1 MNGRHISEACLKKQY
16 LFFADE
22 VFFRLKRGN
31 APGSC
36 GDNGLSV
43 IRILDV
49 SGSKDAFDVGFAAVG
64 FGYNVTVLVQ
74 FEAVSK
80 KFGVGMVSDGY
91 KHAVDLKQFALVGF
105 NVFDFETGDAQRVF
119 CADDFFD
126 NTVPL
131 YIDFGVFKQAFL

>member
-105 NVFDFETGDAQRVF
+105 NVFDFETGNAQRVF
-119 CADDFFD
+119 GTDDLFD
-126 NTVPL
+126 DTVPL